1 MPTELKRLI
10 VYVTEE
16 EEERIKAKAEE
27 RQETVSAYI
36 RQRLG
41 LKIELRR
48 GAPEGNRNAAGVH
61 KPARRNP
68 QQGSRRASG

>member
-10 VYVTEE
+10 VYVTDE

-27 RQETVSAYI
+27 KQATVSTYI

-41 LKIELRR
+41 LKTELRR
-48 GAPEGNRNAAGVH
+48 GAPEGNRNAAGMH
-61 KPARRNP
+61 RRKAPVNK
-68 QQGSRRASG
+68 